1 MQVSKVLY
9 HISILCLIKVFNFIK
24 LLWILNKI
32 ILYKLNTIDKVINKS
47 YLPVS
52 LSPYLK

>member
-24 LLWILNKI
+24 LLWILNKM
-32 ILYKLNTIDKVINKS
+32 ILYKLTTIDKVIYKS